1 MSVLITIISIIIVGL
16 WFMLIYIAFLRKFSN
31 ISIKIIWI
39 LLLIFFP
46 ISGIVFIFIVDKIS
60 EHPDDVQKGYST
72 LEIITKNK
80 QEAENIIKELQKI
93 PKELIE
99 NKMKNIVLENLDHL
113 TFHDSRENTDSAL
126 YWNKNNR
133 LGNCTDIIEN
143 VQIGEV
149 ASIPAFYSNKY
160 YIMYLLDKK

>member
-1 MSVLITIISIIIVGL
+1 MSMLITIASIIIFGL
-16 WFMLIYIAFLRKFSN
+16 WLMLIYIAFLRKFSSL
-31 ISIKIIWI
+31 SIKIIWI

-60 EHPDDVQKGYST
+60 KHPKDIEKGYST
-72 LEIITKNK
+72 LEIVTDNK
-80 QEAENIIKELQKI
+80 KEAEDIIKELQQI

-113 TFHDSRENTDSAL
+113 SFHDSRENTDTAL
-126 YWNKNNR
+126 YWDRDNR

-143 VQIGEV
+143 IQIGEV
-149 ASIPAFYSNKY
+149 ASTPASYSNKY
-160 YIMYLLDKK
+160 YVMYLLDKK